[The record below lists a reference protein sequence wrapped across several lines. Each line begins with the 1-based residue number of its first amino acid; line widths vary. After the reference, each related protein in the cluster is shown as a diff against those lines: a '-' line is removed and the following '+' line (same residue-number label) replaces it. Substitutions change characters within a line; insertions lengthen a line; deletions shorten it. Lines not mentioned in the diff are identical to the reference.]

1 MDKINHPQHY
11 TNGKVE
17 CIDAIESATAELVGI
32 EAVCVGNV
40 IKYVWRFKMKNGT
53 EDLMKAKWYL
63 ERLIA
68 GRETDAKKT

>member
-1 MDKINHPQHY
+1 MAKGLYDEYY
-11 TNGKVE
+11 TNGKIE
-17 CIDAIESATAELVGI
+17 CIDAIESATAELAGI

-53 EDLMKAKWYL
+53 EDLQKAKWYL

-68 GRETDAKKT
+68 RRETDAKKT